1 MTDRHQQGR
10 INMLFTGLFQIRS
23 RRGFMWKRVFMVLA
37 VLSFVVFSW
46 ESSAQ
51 LKDGLWEITTQVE
64 IKGMRQQMPPGTIRQ
79 CITQSDPVPKNQDK
93 GFECK
98 TTSQKVSGNTI
109 HYVVECRGRD
119 GVMTATGQSTYTG
132 STMSGFTQTRFVMKG
147 QPEMQM
153 TNRMTGKYLGAC
165 PKK

>member
-1 MTDRHQQGR
+1 
-10 INMLFTGLFQIRS
+10 
-23 RRGFMWKRVFMVLA
+23 MWKRMVMIL
-37 VLSFVVFSW
+37 VLLSFVA
-46 ESSAQ
+46 SSSEAYAQ

-64 IKGMRQQMPPGTIRQ
+64 IKGMRQQMPPTTIRQ
-79 CITQSDPVPKNQDK
+79 CITKSDPVPKNQDK
-93 GFECK
+93 NFECK

-109 HYVVECRGRD
+109 NYVVECKGNQ

-132 STMSGFTQTRFVMKG
+132 SAMAGSTQTRFIMKG

-153 TNRMTGKYLGAC
+153 ASRMTGKYLGAC